1 MVLLL
6 LSSVS
11 VSFMVS
17 GSLKTSAPKPELNYS
32 WEETTFSQ
40 SRVLVW
46 NDDSYVVNDSGS
58 YTTDVYS
65 ADMYKYNVSEG
76 YVIRED
82 SIITLDANFTSR
94 VNITTSGNST
104 ININIDAYQ
113 VNLNYGQDVKFYWF
127 AGKNGTLEYEYY
139 LSKRVENY
147 SYYEENH
154 RHIETTYEKYN
165 LTTWELM
172 DTWNDTTD
180 VYDEINVT
188 HTLQKEFYPFYEH
201 SYYNSEFVMPLFLT
215 VQIYRTQANDR
226 IAWANMFFDFKIYK
240 DKDQNGILT
249 VGNEPTYSGPPG
261 IGSSTEWCGNIN
273 PWAINQYWEW
283 ETNESI

>member
-1 MVLLL
+1 MVLWLF
-6 LSSVS
+6 SSVS
-11 VSFMVS
+11 FSFTANS
-17 GSLKTSAPKPELNYS
+17 SLKTSDPPPTVTYS
-32 WEETTFSQ
+32 WEETTFSEQ
-40 SRVLVW
+40 RVLIW

-104 ININIDAYQ
+104 ININIDAFQ
-113 VNLNYGQDVKFYWF
+113 VNVDYGKDVRFLWF

-165 LTTWELM
+165 LTTWEM
-172 DTWNDTTD
+172 IDTWNDTTD
-180 VYDEINVT
+180 VYGEINVT
-188 HTLQKEFYPFYEH
+188 HTYQKEFYPFLRE
-201 SYYNSEFVMPLFLT
+201 
-215 VQIYRTQANDR
+215 IYRTGSRLLSMIGKFPGDT
-226 IAWANMFFDFKIYK
+226 I
-240 DKDQNGILT
+240 
-249 VGNEPTYSGPPG
+249 NE
-261 IGSSTEWCGNIN
+261 N
-273 PWAINQYWEW
+273 
-283 ETNESI
+283 